1 MYKKFWPADLHLVG
15 KEIVRFH
22 TIIWPM
28 MLMSLELPL
37 PKKVFGHGWM
47 IVDGT
52 KMSKSLGNVIDPIPL
67 IEIYGADSLRYYLL
81 SEITLGN
88 DGNFTLPNF
97 VTKN

>member
-1 MYKKFWPADLHLVG
+1 MG

-67 IEIYGADSLRYYLL
+67 IDTYGADSLRYYLL
-81 SEITLGN
+81 SEITLVMTA
-88 DGNFTLPNF
+88 TLRYL
-97 VTKN
+97 TSLQKLMQIYLMI

>member
-1 MYKKFWPADLHLVG
+1 
-15 KEIVRFH
+15 
-22 TIIWPM
+22 
-28 MLMSLELPL
+28 
-37 PKKVFGHGWM
+37 M

-52 KMSKSLGNVIDPIPL
+52 KMSKTTLGNVIDPIPL
-67 IEIYGADSLRYYLL
+67 IDTYGADSLRYYLL

>member
-1 MYKKFWPADLHLVG
+1 MGMVNYTKNTWPADLHLVG

-52 KMSKSLGNVIDPIPL
+52 KD
-67 IEIYGADSLRYYLL
+67 E
-81 SEITLGN
+81 
-88 DGNFTLPNF
+88 
-97 VTKN
+97 

>member
-1 MYKKFWPADLHLVG
+1 
-15 KEIVRFH
+15 
-22 TIIWPM
+22 M

-67 IEIYGADSLRYYLL
+67 IDTYGQILCVIIY
-81 SEITLGN
+81 
-88 DGNFTLPNF
+88 
-97 VTKN
+97 